1 MGFSYRCCF
10 SCRFYGICSI
20 RSNIAMHEGWDMWEI
35 AEICV
40 FYMPRKLNLLDKK
53 VFKRNVML
61 LAEVLD
67 PEEKQLI
74 ISKI

>member
-1 MGFSYRCCF
+1 MVTMTEVIEALRKVKCRTGKTGGFNY
-10 SCRFYGICSI
+10 
-20 RSNIAMHEGWDMWEI
+20 
-35 AEICV
+35 
-40 FYMPRKLNLLDKK
+40 K